1 MKKYISLNLILFIVF
16 LTGTILS
23 IFIIYK
29 DIDTSFS
36 LKLITGYVIYL
47 LLYGIFII
55 AMVIANMRKLNWI
68 QIRKRVFTLIIWFI
82 FISVAHYLV
91 FYILNKK
98 MDVWDLG
105 VPLATSFGLS
115 FSDLMFKKKKTKKL
129 VVSLMNDKD

>member
-29 DIDTSFS
+29 DIDTS
-36 LKLITGYVIYL
+36 LAYKLTVGYVIYL

-68 QIRKRVFTLIIWFI
+68 QIRKRLFTLIIWFI
-82 FISVAHYLV
+82 FINVAHYLV
-91 FYILNKK
+91 FYILNMK

-105 VPLATSFGLS
+105 VPLATSFGLA
-115 FSDLMFKKKKTKKL
+115 FSDLMLRKKKTKKS
-129 VVSLMNDKD
+129 VFSLMNDKD

>member
-29 DIDTSFS
+29 DIDTS
-36 LKLITGYVIYL
+36 LAYKLTVGYVIYL

-68 QIRKRVFTLIIWFI
+68 QIRKGLFTLIIW
-82 FISVAHYLV
+82 
-91 FYILNKK
+91 
-98 MDVWDLG
+98 
-105 VPLATSFGLS
+105 
-115 FSDLMFKKKKTKKL
+115 
-129 VVSLMNDKD
+129 